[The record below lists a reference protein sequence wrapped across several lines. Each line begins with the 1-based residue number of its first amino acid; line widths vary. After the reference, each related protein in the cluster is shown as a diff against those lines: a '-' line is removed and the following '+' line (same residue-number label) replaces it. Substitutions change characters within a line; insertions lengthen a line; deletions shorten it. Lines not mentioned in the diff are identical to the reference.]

1 MDANGV
7 NGVNRSASCAS
18 EHVSAMLSGL
28 PRRADTF
35 GGFDSQQRA
44 NGDHPSNATCKALY
58 QVIMF
63 TSKAII
69 SSAMFFHCISYLQI
83 QSVEG

>member
-1 MDANGV
+1 MDASGA

-35 GGFDSQQRA
+35 GGFDSQQRS
-44 NGDHPSNATCKALY
+44 NGDHPSNASCKALY
-58 QVIMF
+58 QVTKF
-63 TSKAII
+63 TRKEIYEPGF
-69 SSAMFFHCISYLQI
+69 MD
-83 QSVEG
+83 V